1 MALPKEK
8 LQDGIN
14 AVERLLDLES
24 SSKKTNI
31 LNEVFDTAFSFK
43 YKPDNSTSG
52 GFKSVTNSDRDI
64 ISGVDGS
71 VPSQIKKKVGVV
83 QLDSSAKK
91 DELVK
96 KVGSDATDLST
107 ITGDSRLSENGFLDV
122 AISAPFPEALA
133 EVVKSTTT
141 ASSDEIT
148 NIVGSNVST
157 ELARDNILDNVL
169 GDVLN
174 TTKGLSSLAS
184 STVLSQVASLDKLIK
199 NSFSGFS
206 GLVENL
212 VENTFQS
219 TENLLGSVAKKGDV
233 LLTISSNDIKD
244 IVELKQK
251 GDIDKAVSV
260 LKKYSDKP
268 DAELREVVLKIDNRA
283 SKALEP
289 TAVSV
294 DIPTKRTDNYINV
307 WRESTTDISTKIFDA
322 IEDISEVETEVA
334 NLKRDVTQM
343 VWEAWNVFASDG
355 KGTIEGYHQVF
366 VDDYDQGLEP
376 HFFIDQAGIAYRGRP
391 LEIEGTG
398 VYYSSN
404 DLPNHAER
412 TILIALE
419 ELEWKVNSSQIKTV
433 KKLME
438 AIYNVKPGIQTL
450 GLYDILSTTESPWW
464 DVQNAARIWFGK
476 ENIKGYD
483 PRKSEP
489 LTQKQIIDG
498 VGN

>member
-14 AVERLLDLES
+14 AIERLLDLEAS
-24 SSKKTNI
+24 SENTNI

-52 GFKSVTNSDRDI
+52 GFKSVTSSDRDI
-64 ISGVDGS
+64 ISSVDGS
-71 VPSQIKKKVGVV
+71 VPNQIKKKVGVV

-91 DELVK
+91 DELIK

-107 ITGDSRLSENGFLDV
+107 ITGDSRLSEDGFLDV

-141 ASSDEIT
+141 ASSNEIT
-148 NIVGSNVST
+148 NIVGDNVAT

-184 STVLSQVASLDKLIK
+184 NTFLSQVSSLNKLVN

-212 VENTFQS
+212 VEKTFQS

-233 LLTISSNDIKD
+233 LLAIPSDDIKV
-244 IVELKQK
+244 IVELRQK
-251 GDIDKAVSV
+251 GDIDKAVSI
-260 LKKYSDKP
+260 LKKYSDKS
-268 DAELREVVLKIDNRA
+268 DAELREVILKIDNRA

-307 WRESTTDISTKIFDA
+307 WRESTTDISTKIFDSV
-322 IEDISEVETEVA
+322 EDISEVETEVA

-343 VWEAWNVFASDG
+343 VWEAWSVSASDG
-355 KGTIEGYHQVF
+355 KGTVEGYHQVF
-366 VDDYDQGLEP
+366 VNDYNQGLEP
-376 HFFIDQAGIAYRGRP
+376 HFFIDQAGILYRGRP
-391 LEIEGTG
+391 LEIKGTG
-398 VYYSSN
+398 IYYGE
-404 DLPNHAER
+404 LPDHSER

-419 ELEWKVNSSQIKTV
+419 ELEWKVNSTQIKTV
-433 KKLME
+433 KKVME

-450 GLYDILSTTESPWW
+450 ALYDILSTTESPWW
-464 DVQNAARIWFGK
+464 DVQNAAKIWFGK
-476 ENIKGYD
+476 ENIQDYN
-483 PRKSEP
+483 PRKSPP

-498 VGN
+498 LGN